1 MSSAA
6 NLRDPSAG
14 NDLTYPGGR
23 PPDNVPTIPDSVI
36 RERSVSPLRVGDDRM
51 MKKGRTKGFLPMGNI
66 EKQGTDVE
74 TNFDTVIV
82 DVEANSATI
91 NEPLKDSYASKV
103 KDSLAAAKSPPS
115 FLKDEVTFLDGD
127 IITDCTGKI
136 PSIQFSN
143 RIHDQIDNNLS
154 NAIIVRLLGRNIG
167 YRALVN
173 RVTALWKPIGSLH
186 IIDLDNNYFLVRFS
200 DPNDYSKVLTE
211 GPWTI
216 YGSYLTVQPWSRQFT
231 TTEKHP
237 TQLIGRVVR
246 IDYNTDIGGRGKFAR
261 LAIVVDLNKPLL
273 SCIRI
278 DERVQTIE
286 YEGLNQIC
294 FECGI
299 YGHHKDVCK
308 ANTTGVEKMHGN
320 AKAQDST
327 DKNTDVA
334 ISESSL
340 FGPWM
345 VVADRR
351 RRGGTARSGG
361 LTNVKPRSGS
371 MFESLVVEDIGE
383 DKDNDG
389 SQELIVRTED
399 TMVAEGDN
407 AERVSK
413 VLIHTVTKNA
423 AYRES
428 NPSRKF
434 KLDTRGNKSLGSKK
448 DMDGAVQI
456 IEHDTGLKIGDHKAI
471 SVIEDDFHDTSR
483 SRGAGQR
490 KKTNLGKGIVDVSRS
505 KLLLRRNHGGRN
517 ADSIPIM
524 DFTSRLSSDLDM
536 IHTHDGSSGSRAGG
550 HLIDHEAMLQSSD
563 EDASYRS
570 DSHEVLP
577 EGAMFAD
584 D

>member
-6 NLRDPSAG
+6 NPRDPSAG
-14 NDLTYPGGR
+14 NDLTGGR
-23 PPDNVPTIPDSVI
+23 PPDNVPTIPDSAV
-36 RERSVSPLRVGDDRM
+36 RERSVSPLRMGDDRM
-51 MKKGRTKGFLPMGNI
+51 MKKGRTEGFLPTGNI

-74 TNFDTVIV
+74 TISDTVIV
-82 DVEANSATI
+82 DVEANSATF
-91 NEPLKDSYASKV
+91 NEPLKDSYAS
-103 KDSLAAAKSPPS
+103 
-115 FLKDEVTFLDGD
+115 
-127 IITDCTGKI
+127 
-136 PSIQFSN
+136 
-143 RIHDQIDNNLS
+143 
-154 NAIIVRLLGRNIG
+154 
-167 YRALVN
+167 
-173 RVTALWKPIGSLH
+173 
-186 IIDLDNNYFLVRFS
+186 
-200 DPNDYSKVLTE
+200 
-211 GPWTI
+211 
-216 YGSYLTVQPWSRQFT
+216 
-231 TTEKHP
+231 
-237 TQLIGRVVR
+237 
-246 IDYNTDIGGRGKFAR
+246 
-261 LAIVVDLNKPLL
+261 
-273 SCIRI
+273 
-278 DERVQTIE
+278 
-286 YEGLNQIC
+286 
-294 FECGI
+294 
-299 YGHHKDVCK
+299 
-308 ANTTGVEKMHGN
+308 
-320 AKAQDST
+320 KAQDST

-351 RRGGTARSGG
+351 RQGGTARSGG
-361 LTNVKPRSGS
+361 PTNVKPRSGS
-371 MFESLVVEDIGE
+371 RFESLVVEDIGE

-413 VLIHTVTKNA
+413 VLNRTVTKNA

-428 NPSRKF
+428 NPSKKY

-456 IEHDTGLKIGDHKAI
+456 IEHDTGLKIGDHKAV
-471 SVIEDDFHDTSR
+471 SVIEDDSHDTSR

-517 ADSIPIM
+517 TDSIPIM

-570 DSHEVLP
+570 DSQEVLP

>member
-6 NLRDPSAG
+6 NPRDPSAG

-36 RERSVSPLRVGDDRM
+36 RESSVSPLRVGDDRM

-91 NEPLKDSYASKV
+91 NEPLKDSYASK
-103 KDSLAAAKSPPS
+103 
-115 FLKDEVTFLDGD
+115 
-127 IITDCTGKI
+127 
-136 PSIQFSN
+136 
-143 RIHDQIDNNLS
+143 
-154 NAIIVRLLGRNIG
+154 
-167 YRALVN
+167 
-173 RVTALWKPIGSLH
+173 
-186 IIDLDNNYFLVRFS
+186 
-200 DPNDYSKVLTE
+200 
-211 GPWTI
+211 
-216 YGSYLTVQPWSRQFT
+216 
-231 TTEKHP
+231 
-237 TQLIGRVVR
+237 
-246 IDYNTDIGGRGKFAR
+246 
-261 LAIVVDLNKPLL
+261 
-273 SCIRI
+273 
-278 DERVQTIE
+278 
-286 YEGLNQIC
+286 
-294 FECGI
+294 
-299 YGHHKDVCK
+299 
-308 ANTTGVEKMHGN
+308 
-320 AKAQDST
+320 AQDST

-361 LTNVKPRSGS
+361 PTNVKPRSGS

-570 DSHEVLP
+570 DSHEALP

>member
-6 NLRDPSAG
+6 NPRDPSAG
-14 NDLTYPGGR
+14 NDLMYPGGR
-23 PPDNVPTIPDSVI
+23 PPDNVPTIPDSAV
-36 RERSVSPLRVGDDRM
+36 RERSVSPLRMGDDRM
-51 MKKGRTKGFLPMGNI
+51 MKKGRTEGFLPTGNI

-74 TNFDTVIV
+74 TNSDTVIV
-82 DVEANSATI
+82 DVEANSTTF

-115 FLKDEVTFLDGD
+115 FLKDE
-127 IITDCTGKI
+127 
-136 PSIQFSN
+136 
-143 RIHDQIDNNLS
+143 
-154 NAIIVRLLGRNIG
+154 
-167 YRALVN
+167 
-173 RVTALWKPIGSLH
+173 
-186 IIDLDNNYFLVRFS
+186 
-200 DPNDYSKVLTE
+200 
-211 GPWTI
+211 
-216 YGSYLTVQPWSRQFT
+216 
-231 TTEKHP
+231 
-237 TQLIGRVVR
+237 
-246 IDYNTDIGGRGKFAR
+246 
-261 LAIVVDLNKPLL
+261 
-273 SCIRI
+273 
-278 DERVQTIE
+278 
-286 YEGLNQIC
+286 
-294 FECGI
+294 
-299 YGHHKDVCK
+299 
-308 ANTTGVEKMHGN
+308 
-320 AKAQDST
+320 AQDST

-361 LTNVKPRSGS
+361 PTNVKPRSGS
-371 MFESLVVEDIGE
+371 RFESLVVEDIGE

-407 AERVSK
+407 VERVSK
-413 VLIHTVTKNA
+413 VLNRTVTKNA

-428 NPSRKF
+428 NPSKKY

-448 DMDGAVQI
+448 DMNGAVQI
-456 IEHDTGLKIGDHKAI
+456 IEHDTGLKIGDHKAV
-471 SVIEDDFHDTSR
+471 SVIEDDSHDTSR

-517 ADSIPIM
+517 ADSIPLM

-536 IHTHDGSSGSRAGG
+536 IHTRDGSSGSRAGG

-570 DSHEVLP
+570 DSQEVLP